1 MPLQRYIE
9 GEIIMTKKK
18 TSTIE
23 SYTLNNGQKRYMF
36 QIYIGVD
43 LLTGKQKRTTRRGF
57 KTIKEAELALARIKL
72 EISKGTYQKQQP
84 ETYQDI
90 YELWVKQYEKTVEE
104 STFVKTTGIFKN
116 HILPAMH
123 SYKIE
128 KITVDVCQRHV
139 DEWADKLK
147 KFRMVKSY
155 AAKVLDF
162 AIKRRYIQTNPFV
175 LVDMPTALKRKQA
188 STEEKKENFYSR
200 EQLIEFL
207 SCFEKENKVKA
218 FTLFRLLAFSGM
230 RKGEA
235 LALNWKDLDFKNNE
249 IRINKALSRGKD
261 NKLYVKSTKTGV
273 ARTIKMDERTM
284 AILKDWRKKQKQ
296 EYLILGFNTI
306 RANQLVFSN
315 EQNEYLQPTKT
326 RKWILHVQKKYNLD
340 TITTHSLRH
349 THCSLLFEAGASIK
363 EVQDRLGHSDVKTTM
378 NIYAHVTE
386 KAKEAA
392 IQKFESY
399 LNI

>member
-1 MPLQRYIE
+1 
-9 GEIIMTKKK
+9 MTKKK

-23 SYTLNNGQKRYMF
+23 SYILNNGQKRYMF

-43 LLTGKQKRTTRRGF
+43 PLTGKQKRTTRRGF
-57 KTIKEAELALARIKL
+57 KTIKEAELALARLKL

-90 YELWVKQYEKTVEE
+90 YELWVKQYEKIVEE

-116 HILPAMH
+116 HILPAMR
-123 SYKIE
+123 SYRIE

-155 AAKVLDF
+155 AAKVLEF
-162 AIKRRYIQTNPFV
+162 AIKHGYIQTNPFT
-175 LVDMPTALKRKQA
+175 LVDMPTALKKKQA
-188 STEEKKENFYSR
+188 STEEKKENFYTR

-207 SCFEKENKVKA
+207 SCFEKENNVKA
-218 FTLFRLLAFSGM
+218 YTLFRLLAFSGM
-230 RKGEA
+230 RKGEV
-235 LALNWKDLDFKNNE
+235 LALTWNDLDFKTNE
-249 IRINKALSRGKD
+249 IRINKAISRGKD
-261 NKLYVKSTKTGV
+261 NKLYVKSTKTGI

-284 AILKDWRKKQKQ
+284 LILKDWRKKQKQ
-296 EYLILGFNTI
+296 DYLMLGYNTMK
-306 RANQLVFSN
+306 AGQLVFSN
-315 EQNEYLQPTKT
+315 ECNEYLQPTKT
-326 RKWILHVQKKYNLD
+326 RKWLLHVQKKYSLE
-340 TITTHSLRH
+340 TITTHGLRH
-349 THCSLLFEAGASIK
+349 THCSLLFEAGAKIK
-363 EVQDRLGHSDVKTTM
+363 DVQDRLGHSDVQTTM
-378 NIYAHVTE
+378 NIYAHVSE